1 MDLGYTDN
9 QLYFKMNIAEKARL
23 YAIECHRKKNNLY
36 DGKPYEYHLYM
47 VDDVIEE
54 FIDLIE
60 EEHMDDV
67 RGGGWTHD
75 TIEDCGETFNDVKKA
90 TNEEVAE
97 LAYALTNEKG
107 KTRAERANSK
117 YYRGIR
123 RKPRAKFL
131 KLADRIANVKHSKF
145 SGKSGMFEK
154 YQKENP
160 KFIWG
165 LIKPEWYEVHL
176 WALYMLS
183 PMNFLYFRIK
193 NDKYSEMII
202 RLNELLFDKQNG

>member
-1 MDLGYTDN
+1 
-9 QLYFKMNIAEKARL
+9 MNIAEKSRL
-23 YAIECHRKKNNLY
+23 YALECHRKKNNLY

-60 EEHMDDV
+60 EEHRDDV

-107 KTRAERANSK
+107 KTRAERANPK
-117 YYRGIR
+117 YYKGIR
-123 RKPRAKFL
+123 RKARAKFL
-131 KLADRIANVKHSKF
+131 KLADRIANVRYSKQKE
-145 SGKSGMFEK
+145 GKAGMFKK
-154 YQKENP
+154 YQQENP

-165 LIKPEWYEVHL
+165 LIKPEWYQVHL
-176 WALYMLS
+176 WVLYMLS
-183 PMNFLYFRIK
+183 PMNFLYLRIK
-193 NDKYSEMII
+193 DDKYSRMII
-202 RLNELLFDKQNG
+202 RLNELFLR